1 MERRS
6 ERSSFDE
13 AVFAAAGDL
22 RERGVIAPH
31 ALFLLGTG
39 LGVLPGRLEDGRR
52 IPLDRAEGV
61 PAAWRAALLH
71 HGRFNGLPVWLL
83 EDAPADP
90 DPADEPWAEAF
101 PIWLAAAAG
110 ASTLIHSSAGS
121 GLPAGRNAVEI
132 GSLALLSDHVNLS
145 GTTPLLGLGE
155 TRLGPLFPD
164 QTTLHDRRLRAAGLR
179 LCKRL
184 GLAGVE
190 VVGACV
196 PGPALETPAERR
208 WFARAGAQVSVQRL
222 APTLLAAAHAGLGTL
237 AVVMVVSSGDGPVD
251 IAHVSAVSGELAP
264 ALDDLLWELA
274 GTVQA
279 EALADLER
287 GEE

>member
-1 MERRS
+1 M

-13 AVFAAAGDL
+13 AVFDAAGEL

-31 ALFLLGTG
+31 ALMHLGTG

-61 PAAWRAALLH
+61 PAAWSGALLH
-71 HGRFNGLPVWLL
+71 YGHFNGLPVWML
-83 EDAPADP
+83 EDAPGDP
-90 DPADEPWAEAF
+90 DPGDPPWAEAF

-110 ASTLIHSSAGS
+110 ASTLVHSSAGS
-121 GLPAGRNAVEI
+121 ALDRGKDSVEL
-132 GSLALLSDHVNLS
+132 GSIALLADHLNLS
-145 GTTPLLGLGE
+145 GTTPLVGLGE
-155 TRLGPLFPD
+155 TRLGPMFPD
-164 QTTLHDRRLRAAGLR
+164 QTQLHDERLRSVALR

-184 GLAGVE
+184 GLAGTE
-190 VVGACV
+190 VVGACT

-208 WFARAGAQVSVQRL
+208 WFARAGAHVSVQRL

-237 AVVMVVSSGDGPVD
+237 AIVLVVSEGDEAID
-251 IAHVSAVSGELAP
+251 IARVSAVASELAP
-264 ALDDLLWELA
+264 ALDDLLWELS

-279 EALADLER
+279 DALADLANLE
-287 GEE
+287 GEDE